1 MSVTQKEQIERPA
14 AAIVMAAGFGTRMK
28 SKTPKVLHQL
38 AGRPLVY
45 YPVQAA
51 LALGVPRVVLVV
63 NPDTHEPIAEELARH
78 FDRARLQFAIQQVP
92 RGTGDAVSAGLRD
105 LDVPDEQAVL
115 ILSGDTPL
123 LTAADL
129 EPLLGASESAPLR
142 LLSFV
147 VDEPRGYGRIVREE
161 DGRVARITEDRD
173 LKDERERA
181 IREVNA
187 GVYACRAGELRRA
200 LPALVPHNAQG
211 EYYLTDIVAEIGAR
225 ARVEALV
232 SDARAF
238 LGVNDRAELAAC
250 EALLHDRIR
259 KRLARD
265 GITIRGT
272 PLIDDT
278 VEVGPDATIEDGVRL
293 RGKTRIGS
301 SSTVDV
307 GSVLTDAEVGEGV
320 LIRPYT
326 IIEKSRVGAG
336 AVLGPFTHVR
346 PGSEIGEEAH
356 LGNFVETKQTKVGAR
371 AKANHLSYLGDADV
385 GPGANIGAGTIV
397 CNYDGFSKSRTKIG
411 ARTFV
416 GSDCQLV
423 APVEIG
429 SDVYVATGT
438 TVTEDVPDGA
448 FVIGRSR
455 QTTKEGYAEALRVRL
470 KAQKDAKA
478 ASSK

>member
-1 MSVTQKEQIERPA
+1 MSLTQKQQIERPA

-28 SKTPKVLHQL
+28 SKTPKVLHRL

-51 LALGVPRVVLVV
+51 LSLGVSRIVLVV
-63 NPDTHEPIAEELARH
+63 NPDTHEPIARELAEH
-78 FDRARLQFAIQQVP
+78 VDSARLQFAIQEVP

-105 LDVPDEQAVL
+105 LDVGEAETVL

-123 LTAADL
+123 LTSADL
-129 EPLLGASESAPLR
+129 EPLLGPSENTPLR
-142 LLSFV
+142 LLSFL
-147 VDEPRGYGRIVREE
+147 VDDPRGYGRIEREE
-161 DGRVARITEDRD
+161 DGHVIRITEDRD
-173 LKDERERA
+173 LKSERQRA

-187 GVYACRAGELRRA
+187 GVYACRTGELRRA
-200 LPALVPHNAQG
+200 LPSLQPHNAQG
-211 EYYLTDIVAEIGAR
+211 EYYLTDVVAEVASRAGAL
-225 ARVEALV
+225 AIV
-232 SDARAF
+232 SEARAF
-238 LGVNDRAELAAC
+238 LGVNDRAELMVA
-250 EALLHDRIR
+250 EALLHERIR
-259 KRLARD
+259 KGLARD
-265 GITIRGT
+265 GVTIRGT

-278 VEVGPDATIEDGVRL
+278 VEVGPDAIIEDGVRL
-293 RGKTRIGS
+293 RGKTRIGAS
-301 SSTVDV
+301 VTVDV
-307 GSVLTDAEVGEGV
+307 GSVLTDAELGDGV

-326 IIEKSRVGAG
+326 IVEKSRVGAG
-336 AVLGPFTHVR
+336 AVLGPFSHVR

-356 LGNFVETKQTKVGAR
+356 LGNFVETKQTKIGAR

-397 CNYDGFSKSRTKIG
+397 CNYDGFSKSRAAIG

-423 APVEIG
+423 APVAIG

-448 FVIGRSR
+448 FVIGRAR
-455 QTTKEGYAEALRVRL
+455 QTTKEGYAEGLRARL
-470 KAQKDAKA
+470 KAQKEEKA
-478 ASSK
+478 ASK

>member
-1 MSVTQKEQIERPA
+1 MSLTQKQQIERPA

-28 SKTPKVLHQL
+28 SKTPKVLHRL

-51 LALGVPRVVLVV
+51 LSLGVSRIVLVV
-63 NPDTHEPIAEELARH
+63 NPETHEPIARELAEH
-78 FDRARLQFAIQQVP
+78 VDGARLQFAIQEVP

-105 LDVPDEQAVL
+105 VDVGETETVL

-123 LTAADL
+123 LTSADL
-129 EPLLGASESAPLR
+129 EPLLGPSENTPLR
-142 LLSFV
+142 LLSFL
-147 VDEPRGYGRIVREE
+147 VDDPRGYGRIEREE
-161 DGRVARITEDRD
+161 DGRVIRITEDRD
-173 LKDERERA
+173 LKSERQRA

-187 GVYACRAGELRRA
+187 GVYACRTGELRRA
-200 LPALVPHNAQG
+200 LPSLQPHNAQG
-211 EYYLTDIVAEIGAR
+211 EYYLTDVVAEVASRAGAL
-225 ARVEALV
+225 AIV
-232 SDARAF
+232 SEARAF
-238 LGVNDRAELAAC
+238 LGVNDRAELMIA
-250 EALLHDRIR
+250 EALLHERIR
-259 KRLARD
+259 KGLARD
-265 GITIRGT
+265 GVTIRGT

-278 VEVGPDATIEDGVRL
+278 VEVGPDAIIEDGVRL
-293 RGKTRIGS
+293 RGKTRIGAS
-301 SSTVDV
+301 VTVDV
-307 GSVLTDAEVGEGV
+307 GSVLTDAELGDGV

-326 IIEKSRVGAG
+326 IVEKSRVGAG
-336 AVLGPFTHVR
+336 AVLGPFSHVR

-356 LGNFVETKQTKVGAR
+356 LGNFVETKQTKIGAR

-397 CNYDGFSKSRTKIG
+397 CNYDGFSKNRAAVG

-423 APVEIG
+423 APVAIG

-448 FVIGRSR
+448 FVIGRAR
-455 QTTKEGYAEALRVRL
+455 QTTKEGYAEGLRARL
-470 KAQKDAKA
+470 KAQKDEKA
-478 ASSK
+478 ASK